1 MDLKLLTAKNVEAAP
16 EILIYFMIQS
26 LGDFIFAM
34 RRAVTH
40 YGAKET
46 DLLTDVANAHHDQ
59 KELVDIL
66 KKRDGFAFADH
77 AEYMTWFRWW
87 HEWHKS
93 SLTDDQ
99 WKQLNSLLEWDGTQ
113 TEETFAAWRPSG
125 TWKSPE
131 SQQKEVLS

>member
-1 MDLKLLTAKNVEAAP
+1 MDLKLLTAKNVESAP
-16 EILIYFMIQS
+16 EVLIYFFINT
-26 LGDFIFAM
+26 LGDFIWTM
-34 RRAVTH
+34 QRAVEKH
-40 YGAKET
+40 GANHA
-46 DLLTDVANAHHDQ
+46 DLSKDVANARHDQ
-59 KELVDIL
+59 GQIIEIL

-87 HEWHKS
+87 SEWHKQ
-93 SLTDDQ
+93 SLSQDQ
-99 WKQLNSLLEWDGTQ
+99 WRTLDGMLKWDGTQ